1 MILHEILRLVTI
13 RVVKYFLYLIIINK
27 QQNCN
32 EKEMMSSNKNPN
44 KKGKNGGGGTPGRQM
59 ILWLGV
65 FLAVAFLI
73 SSFSDIGKLTGKT
86 EDITYDEFLK
96 QVTGSSAKP
105 KIKSIIIQTKSGE
118 ISGEYVTTGL
128 PSGSFQGFKVQGPP
142 AETMNL
148 DFNKMLEDS
157 GIQVIYQAPSAF
169 TEAIL
174 YLLPIILFGLLFYML
189 IARQMKGSGGSP
201 FSFGKSK
208 AVRVEPNGK
217 HKKTFK
223 DVAGV
228 DEAREEV
235 KEVVD
240 FLRSPQKAERLGG
253 RLPRGVLLI
262 GPPGTGKT
270 LLAKAIAGEADVPF
284 FSISGSDF
292 VEMFVGVGA
301 SRVRDLFE
309 QAKANSP
316 CIIFLDEVDAV
327 GRKRA
332 NDQPGSGQEAAQT
345 LNAILVEMDGFTS
358 DDKVIVMAA
367 TNRVDVLDPALLR
380 PGRFDRRIHV
390 DLPDIKGRE
399 EILKVHVKNVKL
411 GDDVDLSVVARATP
425 TFSGAELEN
434 IVNEAAL
441 LAAFTDLDK
450 VNMACF
456 EEARDKVRF
465 GKEKKTRVM
474 HDDDRRDTAYHE
486 AGHALLMHKL
496 PHVTP
501 LHKVSIIPRGRALGV
516 TMQLPERDEYSSS
529 KKKLIGEIVIRVGGR
544 AAEELFLDDIS
555 NGASN
560 DIEQATTYA
569 KAMICEWGMSEKLGM
584 VNYSDRHLSQ
594 NTFGEGREYSETT
607 AELIDTEV
615 RTLISNCYQKAL
627 DELKNSKDEVDLIVQ
642 ALMEFEV
649 LGREEFEKLLSERS
663 LDNIRTE
670 REASK
675 KRDRYIPDSEES
687 KDDDGALPPPLPDED
702 QDKKETAE
710 AAMLKEATDDA
721 QPSTQEAL
729 EETAEQDRSSEE
741 PKK

>member
-1 MILHEILRLVTI
+1 
-13 RVVKYFLYLIIINK
+13 
-27 QQNCN
+27 
-32 EKEMMSSNKNPN
+32 MSSNKKPN
-44 KKGKNGGGGTPGRQM
+44 KSGGGGPSRQM
-59 ILWLGV
+59 
-65 FLAVAFLI
+65 LI
-73 SSFSDIGKLTGKT
+73 WFAIFIAIFFIFTSFGDWGKLTGKID
-86 EDITYDEFLK
+86 EISYDQFLK
-96 QVTGSSAKP
+96 EVSGETTKA
-105 KIKSIIIQTKSGE
+105 KIKTITIQTKTGE
-118 ISGEYVTTGL
+118 ISGEYNNTGL
-128 PSGSFQGFKVQGPP
+128 AANAPQGFKVQGPP
-142 AETMNL
+142 AETMGL
-148 DFNKMLEDS
+148 DFNKMLEGS
-157 GIQVIYQAPSAF
+157 GITVKYQAPSAF
-169 TEAIL
+169 TETIL
-174 YLLPIILFGLLFYML
+174 YLLPILLFGLLFYLL
-189 IARQMKGSGGSP
+189 ISRQMRGSGGNP
-201 FSFGKSK
+201 FSFGKSR

-217 HKKTFK
+217 NRKTFE
-223 DVAGV
+223 DVAGI

-235 KEVVD
+235 KEVVE
-240 FLRSPQKAERLGG
+240 FLRSPERAERLGG

-270 LLAKAIAGEADVPF
+270 LLAKAIAGEANVPF

-309 QAKANSP
+309 QAKSNSP
-316 CIIFLDEVDAV
+316 CIIFLDEIDAV

-399 EILKVHVKNVKL
+399 SILKVHVKHVKL
-411 GDDVDLSVVARATP
+411 ADDVDLSVVARATP

-441 LAAFTDLDK
+441 IAAFNDLNK
-450 VNMACF
+450 VTMACF

-486 AGHALLMHKL
+486 AGHALLMHLL

-529 KKKLIGEIVIRVGGR
+529 KKKLIGEIIVRVGGR

-555 NGASN
+555 NGAAN
-560 DIEQATTYA
+560 DIEQATSYA

-584 VNYSDRHLSQ
+584 VNYGDRHLSQ
-594 NTFGEGREYSETT
+594 NSYFDAKEYSERT
-607 AELIDTEV
+607 AEMIDTEV
-615 RTLISNCYQKAL
+615 RELITDCYKQAI
-627 DELKNSKDEVDLIVQ
+627 ELLAKSKDDVDLVVE

-649 LGREEFEKLLSERS
+649 LGRDEFKKLLEDRT
-663 LDNIRTE
+663 LDNIRRE
-670 REASK
+670 REEMKTRDKYDPNK
-675 KRDRYIPDSEES
+675 KVDTLEDSP
-687 KDDDGALPPPLPDED
+687 ALPPPLPGQEETDEKLEAQPD
-702 QDKKETAE
+702 AAVEAMSSA
-710 AAMLKEATDDA
+710 AAMQASEATEQAVTEPDTEIAEEEEKKDDSA
-721 QPSTQEAL
+721 
-729 EETAEQDRSSEE
+729 SS
-741 PKK
+741 

>member
-1 MILHEILRLVTI
+1 
-13 RVVKYFLYLIIINK
+13 
-27 QQNCN
+27 
-32 EKEMMSSNKNPN
+32 MSSNNKPN
-44 KKGKNGGGGTPGRQM
+44 KANNNSGGSSKQ
-59 ILWLGV
+59 ILIW
-65 FLAVAFLI
+65 VAIFI
-73 SSFSDIGKLTGKT
+73 AIFFIFTSFDNWDGITGKVK
-86 EDITYDEFLK
+86 EISYDEFLK
-96 QVTGSSAKP
+96 QVGENHDNP
-105 KIKSIIIQTKSGE
+105 RIKSVTIQTKSGE
-118 ISGEYVTTGL
+118 ISGSYNTTGL
-128 PSGSFQGFKVQGPP
+128 PTNAAKGFKVQGPP
-142 AETMNL
+142 AETMGL
-148 DFNKMLEDS
+148 DFNKMLEKGD
-157 GIQVIYQAPSAF
+157 IEVKYQAPSAF
-169 TEAIL
+169 TETIL
-174 YLLPIILFGLLFYML
+174 YLLPILLFGFLFYLL
-189 IARQMKGSGGSP
+189 ISRQMRGSGGNP
-201 FSFGKSK
+201 FSFGKSR
-208 AVRVEPNGK
+208 AVRADNSGK
-217 HKKTFK
+217 NRKTFA

-235 KEVVD
+235 KEIVD
-240 FLRSPQKAERLGG
+240 FLKNPQRAERLGG

-316 CIIFLDEVDAV
+316 CIIFLDEIDAV

-399 EILKVHVKNVKL
+399 SILKVHVKNVKL
-411 GDDVDLSVVARATP
+411 GKDVDLSVVARATP

-441 LAAFTDLDK
+441 LAAFNDLDK
-450 VNMACF
+450 VTMACF

-474 HDDDRRDTAYHE
+474 HDDDRRNTAYHE

-516 TMQLPERDEYSSS
+516 TMQLPERDEYSST
-529 KKKLIGEIVIRVGGR
+529 KRKLIGEIIVRVGGR
-544 AAEELFLDDIS
+544 AAEEIFLDDIS
-555 NGASN
+555 NGAAN
-560 DIEQATTYA
+560 DIEQATSYA
-569 KAMICEWGMSEKLGM
+569 KAMICEWGMSDKLGM
-584 VNYSDRHLSQ
+584 VNYGDKHLSQ
-594 NTFGEGREYSETT
+594 NSFVDVREYSETT

-615 RTLISNCYQKAL
+615 RTLITDCYNQAL
-627 DELKNSKDEVDLIVQ
+627 EELEKSREEVELVVE

-649 LGREEFEKLLSERS
+649 LGREEFKQLLDEKT
-663 LDNIRTE
+663 LDNIRRE
-670 REASK
+670 REESR
-675 KRDRYIPDSEES
+675 KRDKYNPERVIETDE
-687 KDDDGALPPPLPDED
+687 DGSVLPPPLPGETQPETSTLETTQAQTDTPQESEPLNSQAENTED
-702 QDKKETAE
+702 
-710 AAMLKEATDDA
+710 ATENKTDA
-721 QPSTQEAL
+721 
-729 EETAEQDRSSEE
+729 
-741 PKK
+741 

>member
-1 MILHEILRLVTI
+1 
-13 RVVKYFLYLIIINK
+13 
-27 QQNCN
+27 
-32 EKEMMSSNKNPN
+32 MSSNKKPN
-44 KKGKNGGGGTPGRQM
+44 KNGGSGGPSKQM
-59 ILWLGV
+59 LIWFAIFV
-65 FLAVAFLI
+65 AIFFLFT
-73 SSFSDIGKLTGKT
+73 SFGDWGKLTGKID
-86 EDITYDEFLK
+86 EISYDQFLK
-96 QVTGSSAKP
+96 EVSGSSAKP
-105 KIKSIIIQTKSGE
+105 KIKSITIQTKTGE
-118 ISGEYVTTGL
+118 ISGEYNTTGMATSA
-128 PSGSFQGFKVQGPP
+128 PQGFKVQGPP
-142 AETMNL
+142 AETMGL
-148 DFNKMLEDS
+148 DFNQLLENS
-157 GIQVIYQAPSAF
+157 GITVKYQAPSAF
-169 TEAIL
+169 TETIL
-174 YLLPIILFGLLFYML
+174 YILPILLFGLLFYLL
-189 IARQMKGSGGSP
+189 ISRQMRGSGNNP
-201 FSFGKSK
+201 FSFGKSR
-208 AVRVEPNGK
+208 AVRVDPSGK
-217 HKKTFK
+217 SKKTFA

-240 FLRSPQKAERLGG
+240 FLKNPERAERLGG

-270 LLAKAIAGEADVPF
+270 LLAKAIAGEANVPF

-301 SRVRDLFE
+301 SRVRDLFD

-316 CIIFLDEVDAV
+316 CIIFLDEIDAV

-399 EILKVHVKNVKL
+399 SILKVHVKNVKL
-411 GDDVDLSVVARATP
+411 AEDVDLSVVARATP

-441 LAAFTDLDK
+441 LAAFNDLDK
-450 VNMACF
+450 VTMACF

-465 GKEKKTRVM
+465 GKEKKSRIM

-486 AGHALLMHKL
+486 AGHALLMHRL

-529 KKKLIGEIVIRVGGR
+529 KNKLIGEIIVRVGGR

-555 NGASN
+555 NGAAN
-560 DIEQATTYA
+560 DIEQATSYA

-584 VNYSDRHLSQ
+584 VNYGDRHLSQ
-594 NTFGEGREYSETT
+594 NSYFDGKEYSEKT
-607 AELIDTEV
+607 AQLIDDEV
-615 RTLISNCYQKAL
+615 RTLITDCYNKAL
-627 DELKNSKDEVDLIVQ
+627 TELGKYHDDIVLIVE

-649 LGREEFEKLLSERS
+649 LGHDEFKQLLEERN
-663 LDNIRTE
+663 LDNIRKA
-670 REASK
+670 REELK
-675 KRDRYIPDSEES
+675 TRDKYDPNKNIEP
-687 KDDDGALPPPLPDED
+687 KDNEATLPPPLPGEKPELSTSTAYSAED
-702 QDKKETAE
+702 KSSSAEEQQSSDSDPVTTTEATAATAE
-710 AAMLKEATDDA
+710 D
-721 QPSTQEAL
+721 
-729 EETAEQDRSSEE
+729 EEDTKTGKA
-741 PKK
+741 

>member
-1 MILHEILRLVTI
+1 
-13 RVVKYFLYLIIINK
+13 
-27 QQNCN
+27 
-32 EKEMMSSNKNPN
+32 MSSNKKQN
-44 KKGKNGGGGTPGRQM
+44 KSGGGSGGPSRQM
-59 ILWLGV
+59 
-65 FLAVAFLI
+65 LI
-73 SSFSDIGKLTGKT
+73 WFAIFIAIFFIFTSFGDWGKLTGKID
-86 EDITYDEFLK
+86 EISYDQFLK
-96 QVTGSSAKP
+96 EVSGETTKA
-105 KIKSIIIQTKSGE
+105 KIKTITIQTKTGE
-118 ISGEYVTTGL
+118 ISGEYNNTGL
-128 PSGSFQGFKVQGPP
+128 SANAPQGFKVQGPP
-142 AETMNL
+142 AETMGL
-148 DFNKMLEDS
+148 DFNKMLEGS
-157 GIQVIYQAPSAF
+157 GITVRYQAPSAF
-169 TEAIL
+169 TETIL
-174 YLLPIILFGLLFYML
+174 YLLPILLFGLLFYLL
-189 IARQMKGSGGSP
+189 ISRQMRGSGGNP
-201 FSFGKSK
+201 FSFGKSR
-208 AVRVEPNGK
+208 AVRVDPTGK
-217 HKKTFK
+217 NRKTFA

-240 FLRSPQKAERLGG
+240 FLRSPERAERLGG

-270 LLAKAIAGEADVPF
+270 LLAKAIAGEANVPF

-399 EILKVHVKNVKL
+399 SILKVHVKHVKL
-411 GDDVDLSVVARATP
+411 ADDVDLSVVARATP

-441 LAAFTDLDK
+441 IAAFNDLDK
-450 VNMACF
+450 VTMACF

-486 AGHALLMHKL
+486 AGHALLMHRL

-529 KKKLIGEIVIRVGGR
+529 KKKLIGEIIVRVGGR

-555 NGASN
+555 NGAAN
-560 DIEQATTYA
+560 DIEQATSYA

-584 VNYSDRHLSQ
+584 VNYGDRHLSQ
-594 NTFGEGREYSETT
+594 NSYFDAKEYSERT
-607 AELIDTEV
+607 AELIDNEV
-615 RTLISNCYQKAL
+615 RELIGDCYRQAIEVLAK
-627 DELKNSKDEVDLIVQ
+627 SKDDVDLIVE

-649 LGREEFEKLLSERS
+649 LGREEFRQLLEDRT
-663 LDNIRTE
+663 LDNIRRE
-670 REASK
+670 REEMKTRDKYDPNK
-675 KRDRYIPDSEES
+675 KIDTIEDSP
-687 KDDDGALPPPLPDED
+687 ALPPPLPGQTVTDETLEAQPD
-702 QDKKETAE
+702 AAPEPLSEAATIQASEAAEPEAAEEEEKKEDSAN
-710 AAMLKEATDDA
+710 
-721 QPSTQEAL
+721 S
-729 EETAEQDRSSEE
+729 
-741 PKK
+741 